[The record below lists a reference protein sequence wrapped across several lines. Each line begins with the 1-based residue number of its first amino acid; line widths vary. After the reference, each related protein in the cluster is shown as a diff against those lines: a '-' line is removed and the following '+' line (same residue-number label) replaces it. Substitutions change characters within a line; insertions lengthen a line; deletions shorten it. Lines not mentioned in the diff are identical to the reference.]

1 MGHYAKV
8 VDNLVTK
15 VIVAEAEFFDSFVD
29 SSPGEWIQCSYN
41 SNIRKNFP
49 GIGYTY
55 DLEKDAFYAP
65 KPYPSWTLNETTCIW
80 EPPVEI
86 PDNDTEYTWN
96 ENNQSWD
103 EVE

>member
-8 VDNLVTK
+8 EDNLVTR
-15 VIVAEAEFFDSFVD
+15 VIVAEPEFFESFVD

-41 SNIRKNFP
+41 DNIRKNYP

-55 DLEKDAFYAP
+55 DSVRDAFIPP
-65 KPYPSWTLNETTCIW
+65 KPYTSWALNETTCRW
-80 EPPVEI
+80 EAPVEI

-96 ENNQSWD
+96 EDNQSWD